1 MNALPKA
8 EVHLYEA
15 GSHTGGLTTGVKRL
29 IITASF
35 ASLAASA
42 DFWKEITI
50 TEKCECL
57 A

>member
-15 GSHTGGLTTGVKRL
+15 GDRAGGLTAGVKRL
-29 IITASF
+29 VITASF

-50 TEKCECL
+50 TEKCECS